1 MPRQRR
7 RGRKEKK
14 DDKKV
19 DAPIDTIDDLDQQQ
33 HQPDQ
38 PASMNHDQLDQDRK
52 FRFTSYGRVEEEIM
66 GYFKHVEET
75 LDDPPF
81 ETAEGI
87 SIYLLSTSF
96 YIHTNDNRSTSLCG
110 CCIQWSRRQRITSC
124 SQSHLF
130 AYSWKAVDCIESI
143 PIACLLW

>member
-19 DAPIDTIDDLDQQQ
+19 DAPIDTIDDLDQPQ
-33 HQPDQ
+33 QPDQ
-38 PASMNHDQLDQDRK
+38 RSSMDHDQVDQDRK

-87 SIYLLSTSF
+87 FLYPTLHRNALVFIWS
-96 YIHTNDNRSTSLCG
+96 YI
-110 CCIQWSRRQRITSC
+110 
-124 SQSHLF
+124 
-130 AYSWKAVDCIESI
+130 
-143 PIACLLW
+143 

>member
-1 MPRQRR
+1 MHWTFTFLDLRIFGWQLFLPHSPNTNVYSMPRQRR

-19 DAPIDTIDDLDQQQ
+19 DAPIDSIDDLDQQ
-33 HQPDQ
+33 HQPDLPQ
-38 PASMNHDQLDQDRK
+38 SMNQDHLDQERK

-87 SIYLLSTSF
+87 VLHLSKHV
-96 YIHTNDNRSTSLCG
+96 YILISN
-110 CCIQWSRRQRITSC
+110 
-124 SQSHLF
+124 
-130 AYSWKAVDCIESI
+130 
-143 PIACLLW
+143 PI